1 MTPQEEN
8 EKLLKIDMA
17 SYEMYERT
25 KQETAEFMKSRE
37 IKETH
42 ERMYTDEQI
51 DEQIKMIENAQK
63 SVYDDFIARGGN
75 PDDLYVAGKKKRKSR
90 TGKRIQDEISAS
102 MMNISGSTAP
112 ASVAT
117 VAKDV
122 VAVKAT
128 ESLMNKDV
136 EYIPKK
142 TSFDSHE
149 TFDMI
154 PLPSKGEAYKTKTSK
169 VPVSY
174 LTAYDEN
181 MIIAPNLYRDKLII
195 DTMLEQKVMSDEVA
209 PADMLEG
216 DREAIILFLRAS
228 GYGNEYPITATD
240 DVTGVEFETT
250 VDLSEIKYKP
260 FNLKGD
266 ANGYFEFELPLSK
279 DVVKFRFLSHQ
290 NNLDLQKFEQMEN
303 EVLKKARLAY
313 FASEIEDFIETDE
326 VLDKTEKLKVKEA
339 IRTIDNWAEKI
350 DEEELLYTHSVTNRL
365 EMSIMSVNGVTDRD
379 FIKRYVR
386 NMNVRDSSA
395 LRKYI
400 SDNEPGLDYNITIN
414 KPESLGGG
422 SMPAFLQLDQLI
434 FLNIAG

>member
-1 MTPQEEN
+1 MATSQEEN

-37 IKETH
+37 TKDH
-42 ERMYTDEQI
+42 ERIYTDEQI
-51 DEQIKMIENAQK
+51 AEQLKMIENAQK

-75 PDDLYVAGKKKRKSR
+75 PDDLYKSGKKKRKSR

-102 MMNISGSTAP
+102 MLNISGATAP
-112 ASVAT
+112 AQETT
-117 VAKDV
+117 VVKEQTVD
-122 VAVKAT
+122 KAT

-142 TSFDSHE
+142 SSFDSHE

-209 PADMLEG
+209 PAEMLEG

-228 GYGNEYPITATD
+228 GYGNEYPITAVD

-260 FNLKGD
+260 FKLKGD
-266 ANGYFEFELPLSK
+266 VNGYFDYELPLSK
-279 DVVKFRFLSHQ
+279 DMVKFRFLNHQ

-313 FASEIEDFIETDE
+313 FAGEIEDFLEGDE
-326 VLDKTEKLKVKEA
+326 VLDKTEKQKVKEA
-339 IRTIDNWAEKI
+339 VRTIDMWAEKI
-350 DEEELLYTHSVTNRL
+350 DEDDLLYTHSVTNRL

-379 FIKRYVR
+379 YIKRYVR

-400 SDNEPGLDYNITIN
+400 NDNEPGLDYNVTVH

-422 SMPAFLQLDQLI
+422 SMPAFLQLDQLV
-434 FLNIAG
+434 FLNIAE